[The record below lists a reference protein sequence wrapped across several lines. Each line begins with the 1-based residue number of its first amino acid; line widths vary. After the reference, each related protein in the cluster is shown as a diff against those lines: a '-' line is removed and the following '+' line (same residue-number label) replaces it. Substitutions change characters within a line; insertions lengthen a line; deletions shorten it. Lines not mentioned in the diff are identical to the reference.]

1 MKTDKKIAVFVVA
14 YNAADTL
21 VQVLERIPNEILGI
35 IEEIFVIDDHST
47 DDTYLVGA
55 KYKKLKGMDKL
66 NVYRNKKNL
75 GYGGNQKAGYDYVIK
90 KGYDYVALL
99 HGDGQYPPEA
109 LPILLKPII
118 EGKSEIV
125 FGSRMMEKGKALE
138 GGMPL
143 YKYIGNKILTA
154 YENFMLGMNL
164 SEFHSGY
171 RIYPCKYLAKIPYN
185 LNTNDF
191 HFDSEIIIQL
201 NELGLKILELPV
213 PTYYGN
219 EICYV
224 NGIKYAKNIFKTVL
238 NYKFNKKSVKYLI
251 KKSDNT
257 GL

>member
-21 VQVLERIPNEILGI
+21 VQVLERIPNKILGI

-125 FGSRMMEKGKALE
+125 FFRPGWRQ
-138 GGMPL
+138 
-143 YKYIGNKILTA
+143 
-154 YENFMLGMNL
+154 
-164 SEFHSGY
+164 
-171 RIYPCKYLAKIPYN
+171 
-185 LNTNDF
+185 ND
-191 HFDSEIIIQL
+191 
-201 NELGLKILELPV
+201 
-213 PTYYGN
+213 
-219 EICYV
+219 
-224 NGIKYAKNIFKTVL
+224 
-238 NYKFNKKSVKYLI
+238 
-251 KKSDNT
+251 
-257 GL
+257 